1 MAGPRRAGELYAGA
15 LRRFRLGSVGMNG
28 HQDSTAE
35 RIVADALDAIIY
47 AD

>member
-1 MAGPRRAGELYAGA
+1 
-15 LRRFRLGSVGMNG
+15 MNG